1 MNTITSTMWS
11 TTNLTTME
19 GTTNPIMNLTTATV
33 ILHLRVGS
41 PASSQVQVD
50 LGVEASAGLEVE
62 VSVDS
67 GVVSKGT

>member
-1 MNTITSTMWS
+1 MNTTMSTMWS

-19 GTTNPIMNLTTATV
+19 GTTNPIMNLTMDTTV

-50 LGVEASAGLEVE
+50 LGVEASVGLEVVE
-62 VSVDS
+62 VSV
-67 GVVSKGT
+67 VVSKGT